1 MAVRFDE
8 GSGHPVVLLHGF
20 PGSGADWEPAA
31 THLAESFRVVV
42 VDLIGFGASS
52 RPRRFE
58 ELWIDSQAEA
68 LADALDELGIEQTA
82 LVGHDYGGPVAL
94 TFVRR
99 FSGRVTHVG
108 LLSTNTFSD
117 TPVDFPLSLLKLPLI
132 GPLLDP
138 VFFNG
143 VALGALGRMASKTAG
158 VRPRRN
164 DGGEARSIQV
174 IFGRVLR
181 NLAALYEPVEGS
193 LGEIHVPA
201 VVIWG
206 DRDMFF
212 PASLGRRTAETLP
225 AARFVLLDG
234 CGHFTPIE
242 RTEAVA
248 AEITNLISGSF
259 S

>member
-8 GSGHPVVLLHGF
+8 GSGDGVVLLHGF

-31 THLAESFRVVV
+31 TQLAERFRVVV
-42 VDLIGFGASS
+42 VDLIGFGGSS
-52 RPRRFE
+52 LPRRFE
-58 ELWIDSQAEA
+58 DLWIDAQAEA
-68 LADALDELGIEQTA
+68 LAAALDELGIEQTA

-94 TFVRR
+94 TFLRR
-99 FSGRVTHVG
+99 FPERVSHLG
-108 LLSTNTFSD
+108 LLSTNAFGD
-117 TPVDFPLSLLKLPLI
+117 TPVDFPLSLLKLPMI

-143 VALGALGRMASKTAG
+143 VALGALGRMASKTGG
-158 VRPRRN
+158 VRPQHN
-164 DGGEARSIQV
+164 DGGEAHTIQV

-181 NLAALYEPVEGS
+181 NLAALYGPVEAS
-193 LGEIHVPA
+193 LGEIDVPT

-212 PASLGRRTAETLP
+212 PASLGRRMAQSIP
-225 AARFVLLDG
+225 GARFVLLDG

-242 RTEAVA
+242 RTGAVV
-248 AEITNLISGSF
+248 AEITNLISGSL